1 MSPRPSE
8 ALPGFQLA
16 TPRDSTFDSRARPHG
31 RAAAYKACRTEA
43 AAAAGRGESGA
54 RSVRWFAQCQILVSL
69 AIRLVSRPSPIA
81 ALPRRS
87 VPSQSPCSSNLLIK
101 CLPTLLSVL
110 PICCSLSTGVS
121 IGFALV
127 DRRLPLRRN
136 ASRAQGH
143 RRPPG
148 RSPPAG
154 TFSASWRRRSPCV
167 RAFCPAAGA
176 TSGSRLQVCASSP
189 PGKFLG
195 SVERLCNFLDCLLV
209 LRGRAPLDTC
219 ELRFSHWRTAA
230 SITQFVQRLEPL
242 VENWFRHALV
252 CKAQVLS
259 LYARNSEWI
268 RLYKMLPLN
277 SQHLTRLELGSIAVD
292 NCFRNF
298 SNCPSLEH
306 LKFESC
312 CFGSYDFGS
321 FSHSHLCPKSG
332 FAASR

>member
-1 MSPRPSE
+1 MDCSLAHSLMSPRPSE

-31 RAAAYKACRTEA
+31 RATAYKACRTEA

-127 DRRLPLRRN
+127 DRPLPLRRN

-148 RSPPAG
+148 RSPPAHSRLPG
-154 TFSASWRRRSPCV
+154 GAGV
-167 RAFCPAAGA
+167 RAYVRSVPPLAQPLEVGFKSAHPRLRASSWDRWKGSA
-176 TSGSRLQVCASSP
+176 TSWTAYWYYVGARLSTHASSD
-189 PGKFLG
+189 
-195 SVERLCNFLDCLLV
+195 SVIGER
-209 LRGRAPLDTC
+209 
-219 ELRFSHWRTAA
+219 
-230 SITQFVQRLEPL
+230 Q
-242 VENWFRHALV
+242 
-252 CKAQVLS
+252 
-259 LYARNSEWI
+259 
-268 RLYKMLPLN
+268 LP
-277 SQHLTRLELGSIAVD
+277 
-292 NCFRNF
+292 
-298 SNCPSLEH
+298 
-306 LKFESC
+306 
-312 CFGSYDFGS
+312 
-321 FSHSHLCPKSG
+321 
-332 FAASR
+332 